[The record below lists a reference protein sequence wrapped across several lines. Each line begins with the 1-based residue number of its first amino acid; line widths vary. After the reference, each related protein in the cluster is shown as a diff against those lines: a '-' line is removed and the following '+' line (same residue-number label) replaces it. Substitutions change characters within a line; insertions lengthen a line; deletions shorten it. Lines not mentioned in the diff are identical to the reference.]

1 MNFKMN
7 YKEGQPIKRTEAHQI
22 MDDYLNELEAI
33 WKEAGLPCTGFREIA
48 NREML
53 LKELI
58 EEVGKVYHLIDC

>member
-7 YKEGQPIKRTEAHQI
+7 YKEGQPIKRTEVHQI
-22 MDDYLNELEAI
+22 MDDYLNKLEAT
-33 WKEAGLPCTGFREIA
+33 WKEAGLPCTGFKEKV

-58 EEVGKVYHLIDC
+58 EEVENVYPLIDC